1 MLCANATF
9 ELAMNFAPFIN
20 HEREIFERKNL
31 INFEAAFW
39 KRIFQCELKLI
50 SRNSNEL
57 SLN

>member
-31 INFEAAFW
+31 INFEAAF
-39 KRIFQCELKLI
+39 
-50 SRNSNEL
+50 
-57 SLN
+57 